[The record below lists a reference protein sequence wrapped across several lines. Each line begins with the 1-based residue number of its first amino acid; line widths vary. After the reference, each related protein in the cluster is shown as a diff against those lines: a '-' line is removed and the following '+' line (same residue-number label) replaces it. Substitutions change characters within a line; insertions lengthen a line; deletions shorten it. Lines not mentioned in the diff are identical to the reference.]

1 VVLSVN
7 FAPILSNV
15 CEELGVRYVS
25 WIYDSPVNIRDLTP
39 MRNTCNDIYMFDG
52 GTAEEFQKLGIAAKH
67 MPLAVDVDVFGKA
80 IRSRG
85 GDLPKYG
92 AQVSLVGNLY
102 QTEYTYM
109 TSPMTPYDKG
119 YLEGVIS
126 AQTKVYGGY
135 LIPELVTEE
144 LLERMNRQYSRVAS
158 DGFQMG
164 RRELEF
170 LLASEV
176 TGRERYTIAAL
187 LSNHYDFALYSMSRD
202 ERLKKAR
209 VHDYVDYYTVM
220 PLIFSQ
226 SQVNLNISL
235 RTIRTGIPLRVVDV
249 LGCGGFLIS
258 NYQSELEEYFEIG
271 QDLEVYGSIE
281 ELYEKVKFYLEH
293 EDVRRQIAQNGFEK
307 VKRDFTFT
315 DRLARILQ
323 V

>member
-1 VVLSVN
+1 
-7 FAPILSNV
+7 
-15 CEELGVRYVS
+15 
-25 WIYDSPVNIRDLTP
+25 
-39 MRNTCNDIYMFDG
+39 
-52 GTAEEFQKLGIAAKH
+52 
-67 MPLAVDVDVFGKA
+67 
-80 IRSRG
+80 
-85 GDLPKYG
+85 
-92 AQVSLVGNLY
+92 
-102 QTEYTYM
+102 
-109 TSPMTPYDKG
+109 
-119 YLEGVIS
+119 
-126 AQTKVYGGY
+126 
-135 LIPELVTEE
+135 
-144 LLERMNRQYSRVAS
+144 
-158 DGFQMG
+158 
-164 RRELEF
+164 
-170 LLASEV
+170 
-176 TGRERYTIAAL
+176 
-187 LSNHYDFALYSMSRD
+187 MSRD